1 MGLGLAEFWG
11 AGEPP
16 EPSPSWLDR
25 WLPWRRRRLVES
37 YWPLRWADDAR
48 CSARDNPRS
57 LLRLAENPYLLTMM
71 VGLYLQHG
79 LAALRDNRVALFRA
93 FVADLIEREDRRHA
107 AANGGTAHPG
117 RDGIEDG
124 LGALAWRLQSQAG
137 GAENVQLALP
147 RGEAQALLTPD
158 QLRLAQGASL
168 LEVRDQ
174 VRFTHQLLQEYFT
187 AVGLREGVRSG
198 HLAAADLWPQ
208 DLWWRRSGWEEATV
222 LLTGLFGD
230 DCTPVIRW
238 LRDAQPEVAVQ
249 CLETSGSPVADRP
262 ALLRELHDAWLP
274 RLTDLA
280 GEPDPQGRA
289 AIGRALGRLG
299 LDDREGVGVIDQ
311 VPDIDWVEIPAGG
324 FLYGEARE
332 RRHTDGFRIA
342 RYPVTYAQ
350 FQAFLDAPDGYAD
363 DRWWQGLTSP
373 EREPAAPRW
382 AIANHPR
389 ETVSW
394 HEAMAFCAWL
404 SHRRGLAVRLP
415 TEAEWERAA
424 RGTDGREFPWGDGYQ
439 VGYANIRETWE
450 GDKVGPNYLQQTSAV
465 GIYPQGAS
473 PEGVLDLAGNVW
485 EWCLNEYEKP
495 ERTKPGGTGSRA
507 WRGGSW
513 FGVRRRARAACRFVD
528 LPGARAGLL
537 GFRVV
542 CGPPIH

>member
-1 MGLGLAEFWG
+1 
-11 AGEPP
+11 
-16 EPSPSWLDR
+16 
-25 WLPWRRRRLVES
+25 
-37 YWPLRWADDAR
+37 
-48 CSARDNPRS
+48 
-57 LLRLAENPYLLTMM
+57 
-71 VGLYLQHG
+71 
-79 LAALRDNRVALFRA
+79 
-93 FVADLIEREDRRHA
+93 
-107 AANGGTAHPG
+107 
-117 RDGIEDG
+117 
-124 LGALAWRLQSQAG
+124 LAWRLQSQAG

-424 RGTDGREFPWGDGYQ
+424 RGTDGREFPWGDGYR
-439 VGYANIRETWE
+439 VGHANIDETWE
-450 GDKVGPNYLQQTSAV
+450 HDKVGPNYLEQTSAV

-513 FGVRRRARAACRFVD
+513 FGVRRRARGLPLRRPPRRPRRPPRF
-528 LPGARAGLL
+528 PGCVRSPHSLNTESL
-537 GFRVV
+537 
-542 CGPPIH
+542 ITDH